1 MNKTMSRHYRINHL
15 TSINVDIVG
24 MAMFLLLDEFLATS
38 KLKSV
43 GALLHPD
50 ESVYHFS
57 SLILHMSSRSESLLN
72 HIAGCAE
79 DEDTARQAFEIFG
92 LDINCSRGQHYLS
105 GFIGS
110 AEKKEEWLVGKLE
123 KWTAVVVTLSTIAE
137 CYTQTAY
144 AGFTFSMENEWQ
156 YVQRVV
162 TDTLLFFS
170 PLEEVIHKHFL
181 PTLLGVPSVEINGE
195 YHQILTHSVKLGGVA
210 IHNPVDTALS
220 VHKASLAATRHLTV
234 SFVDPATQFDLG
246 AHCMCATEAGLAAQ
260 RDRLQNEL
268 IFLNHR
274 SQDKPAVARRDKRN
288 CGAGTWLYV
297 FPNQLNGNGLLA
309 NEWRNSVR
317 LRYNHFPLDMPAACD
332 DCGAKM
338 TVEHALSCKT
348 GGLVHIRHD
357 DDGGACVALYFLPVK
372 SNVNPEYFLV

>member
-1 MNKTMSRHYRINHL
+1 M
-15 TSINVDIVG
+15 V
-24 MAMFLLLDEFLATS
+24 
-38 KLKSV
+38 
-43 GALLHPD
+43 
-50 ESVYHFS
+50 
-57 SLILHMSSRSESLLN
+57 
-72 HIAGCAE
+72 
-79 DEDTARQAFEIFG
+79 
-92 LDINCSRGQHYLS
+92 
-105 GFIGS
+105 
-110 AEKKEEWLVGKLE
+110 E

-137 CYTQTAY
+137 RYTQTAY
-144 AGFTFSMENEWQ
+144 AGFTFCFCMENKWQ

-162 TDTLLFFS
+162 TNTLPFFS

-181 PTLLGVPSVEINGE
+181 PALLGVPSVEINGE

-268 IFLNHR
+268 IFLDHRR
-274 SQDKPAVARRDKRN
+274 SQDKPAMARRDKQN

-309 NEWRNSVR
+309 NEWRNNVR

-332 DCGAKM
+332 GCGAKM

-357 DDGGACVALYFLPVK
+357 DVADEWRRLCGTELSPCQVKRKPRFFSCAVEGHKMQLAPVPLIHQLLPQTLRIHLPPLRNGGIPVPW
-372 SNVNPEYFLV
+372 VLGMRPYDHI